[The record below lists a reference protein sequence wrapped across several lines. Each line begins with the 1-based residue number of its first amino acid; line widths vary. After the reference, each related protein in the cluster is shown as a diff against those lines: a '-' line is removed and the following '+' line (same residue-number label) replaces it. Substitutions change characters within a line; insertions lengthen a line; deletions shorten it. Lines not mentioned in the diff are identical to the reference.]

1 MNSTKGVFV
10 DYLLLPEKQSFR
22 DIFQPYYRNSRIL
35 NAIDEKGADVRVM
48 LKMIEGKM
56 VPRAD
61 AEKVLVAFSEYTKQ
75 AWSLDN
81 VQVALMP
88 TFADLHRLHKF
99 DLARLATDADLPYT
113 VLDMMLAGHSVS
125 LQDVRLVLQMASR
138 LAGKQYTLE
147 TVDIPLDQEE

>member
-1 MNSTKGVFV
+1 M
-10 DYLLLPEKQSFR
+10 DYLLLPEKQSFY

-35 NAIDEKGADVRVM
+35 NALDQKGADVRVM

-56 VPRAD
+56 VRRAD

-88 TFADLHRLHKF
+88 TLADICATHSF
-99 DLARLATDADLPYT
+99 DLASLATGAGVPFT
-113 VLDMMLAGHSVS
+113 VLDMMLAGQAVS
-125 LQDVRLVLQMASR
+125 PQDAMLVLQMTSH
-138 LAGKQYTLE
+138 LTGEHYTLE
-147 TVDIPLDQEE
+147 TVDIPQEEERK